1 MTEYNETREFDEYPL
16 PKVGELPDAY
26 GKRVQAWA
34 SKSLH
39 RAARAERRLVR
50 IETRLT
56 MALRFLGL
64 HPGVGVDPEAG
75 SVTLIDGK
83 IVAST
88 VDVKL
93 KDINLCAVLSG
104 QRGDIQVYVGG
115 QRWGVVTVRQ

>member
-64 HPGVGVDPEAG
+64 HPGVG
-75 SVTLIDGK
+75 
-83 IVAST
+83 
-88 VDVKL
+88 
-93 KDINLCAVLSG
+93 AVVPVEPALHL
-104 QRGDIQVYVGG
+104 DVGG
-115 QRWGVVTVRQ
+115 LEHELHVQGLAAVFAR